1 MNFLNA
7 LQLRTKFI
15 VLLVVALIGI
25 LSLGILGI
33 LSKWELLQGMV
44 QMENR
49 VEIAIRASAAIHE
62 LQKERGLSAGW
73 LSSKGMRFR
82 EELAVQRRDGSDR
95 AIQQLADYLGQM
107 PQAEQNALASLWAN
121 SQDKLASLQQKR
133 TQIDTMQPTA
143 GEVIT
148 YYSDSITRL
157 LHLISTLAKQAPTM
171 VMAEAVHAY
180 VNLLNSKEYAGL
192 ERATLTSTLA
202 ANGFAEGVFRRF
214 TQLIGYQEL
223 FNQLFLAQATSE
235 QATALKQI
243 LASPEA
249 VEVEQIRT
257 LVFARSTSAGF
268 GIDPAHWFQTI
279 SRKIDRIKVLE
290 DRLADDLHQQ
300 TQTLGMQARIR
311 FFINLA
317 FIVAGMLLSTILSLL
332 FSRMILRQIGSEPEA
347 LVAMVN
353 RVAQGDLTVPV
364 ATARLQDGSIH
375 GAVGRMILQLRQ
387 TVREVLLQ
395 SHSMEVSAS
404 ELGNARNALQKETA
418 TSQRHAQGVMEDLE
432 QISGHMQAIRQTITQ
447 VAEEVA
453 TAAMT
458 TRQLA
463 NDVGTIADG
472 AGSVSNSVGSVASA
486 TEEINANTVAVQRSL
501 DEVNGSVSHV
511 SSSVG
516 DLEKVVVEVRGR
528 CERAVRQSS
537 EATGYARRAVQ
548 VMTEL
553 TTLAQQIGE
562 VVTLINTIADQTNM
576 LALNA
581 SIEAASAGDAGK
593 GFAVVANEV
602 KELARQTG
610 EATRTI
616 SEFIN
621 NIQIKSSEASDA
633 SKASMVGILEI
644 EQANR
649 MIAGNVDEQSGSIN
663 QISQAMER
671 VKDAGRDVGRS
682 MAELSV
688 ATREVAQSVG
698 QAVREVEQI
707 TYLSAGAA
715 DSARY
720 LAERTQEVQQLAL
733 TSERSAEK
741 VVVSDARIKDLVLQF
756 SFIEGGIQHTSRLI
770 DTASVPGRNL
780 AESVRSLTIGEEP
793 FSVQAVKGA
802 HLKWLGSLENVIR
815 GREGLTPEQ
824 VKSGRECDFGKW
836 YYSEGERRF
845 GTLPTFQALGRV
857 HLQVHETARQ
867 LVELVQRGEVQQASN
882 GMNRF
887 NAIKDEMFQHLDQL
901 YREACAGGE

>member
-1 MNFLNA
+1 MSFLNA

-15 VLLVVALIGI
+15 VLMVVALFGI
-25 LSLGILGI
+25 FALGILGI
-33 LSKWELLQGMV
+33 WSKWELLQGMV
-44 QMENR
+44 QMESR
-49 VEIAIRASAAIHE
+49 VELAIRASAAIHE
-62 LQKERGLSAGW
+62 LQKERGFSAGW
-73 LSSKGMRFR
+73 ISSKGMRFR

-95 AIQQLADYLGQM
+95 AIKQLADFLGQM
-107 PQAEQNALASLWAN
+107 PQDEHGILANLLAN
-121 SQDKLASLQQKR
+121 SQEKLASLQQMR
-133 TQIDTMQPTA
+133 SRIDAVQPSA

-171 VMAEAVHAY
+171 EMAEAVHAY
-180 VNLLNSKEYAGL
+180 VNLLNSKEHAGL

-202 ANGFAEGVFRRF
+202 ANAFAEGGFRRF
-214 TQLIGYQEL
+214 TQLIGHQEL
-223 FNQLFLAQATSE
+223 FNQLFFAQATPE
-235 QATALKQI
+235 QSALLKQV
-243 LASPEA
+243 LGSSEA
-249 VEVEQIRT
+249 LEVEQIRNRA
-257 LVFARSTSAGF
+257 FERAASGNF

-279 SRKIDRIKVLE
+279 SRKIDRIKELE
-290 DRLADDLHQQ
+290 DRLANDLHQQ
-300 TQTLGMQARIR
+300 THTVGMQARIR

-317 FIVAGMLLSTILSLL
+317 FIVVGMVLSIFLSLL
-332 FSRMILRQIGSEPEA
+332 FSRLILRQIGSEPEE
-347 LVAMVN
+347 LVAIVN
-353 RVAQGDLTVPV
+353 RVAHGDLTVQV
-364 ATARLQDGSIH
+364 RAERLQDSSIY
-375 GAVGRMILQLRQ
+375 GAVGRMIIQLRH
-387 TVREVLLQ
+387 TVREVMLQ
-395 SHSMEVSAS
+395 SHSMVVSAH
-404 ELGNARNALQKETA
+404 ELGNARDALQKETEI
-418 TSQRHAQGVMEDLE
+418 SQQYAQGVMEDLE
-432 QISGHMQAIRQTITQ
+432 QISGHMHAIRHTNTQ
-447 VAEEVA
+447 VAEEV
-453 TAAMT
+453 TSAAMT

-472 AGSVSNSVGSVASA
+472 AGNVSSNVGNVASA

-501 DEVNGSVSHV
+501 EEVNGSVGHV
-511 SSSVG
+511 SVSVG
-516 DLEKVVVEVRGR
+516 DLEKVVAEVRSR

-537 EATGYARRAVQ
+537 EATGFARRAVQ

-621 NIQIKSSEASDA
+621 NIQIKSSEAADA

-649 MIAGNVDEQSGSIN
+649 MIAGSVDEQSGSIN
-663 QISQAMER
+663 QISLAMER
-671 VKDAGRDVGRS
+671 VKDAGRDVSRS

-707 TYLSAGAA
+707 THLAAGAA

-720 LAERTQEVQQLAL
+720 LATRTQEVQQLAL
-733 TSERSAEK
+733 TSEQSAEK

-756 SFIEGGIQHTSRLI
+756 TFIEGGIRHTSRLI
-770 DTASVPGRNL
+770 DTASVPGHNL
-780 AESVRSLTIGEEP
+780 AESVRSLTIGKEP
-793 FSVQAVKGA
+793 FSVQEVKGA

-824 VKSGRECDFGKW
+824 VKSGRECAFGKW

-845 GTLPTFQALGRV
+845 GTLPTFQALEWV

-867 LVELVQRGEVQQASN
+867 LVELVHRGEVQQASA

-887 NAIKDEMFQHLDQL
+887 NAIKDEMFRHLDQL
-901 YREACAGGE
+901 YREACDLGD